1 MLTSLLTWISQNF
14 IGVLAFLAVLWI
26 VKKFVMSTQHRW
38 FAYVMHFCTKDEFP
52 KLEEVKKDH
61 FASMKNHVS
70 HDPELRKKNA
80 IKILEIG
87 VGTGVNFAHY
97 PDDCRLVVVDPNPHF
112 KEYYNE
118 NRKKFPNIHSED
130 ILVTHRSERY
140 FLFLVCW
147 DAMHMIE
154 DGSVDAV
161 VITLVLCSVDRIDKI
176 LREVRRV
183 LAPGGKF
190 YFMEHVQEF
199 DLKKYN
205 LRKHLQDFFT
215 WCGLWPFIFDGCCLN
230 RDPMPAIESAGFSK
244 VEVDRYYAPV
254 PNFLFWVEMPN
265 VKGVAT
271 K

>member
-1 MLTSLLTWISQNF
+1 MLYSILAWLSNNF
-14 IGVLAFLAVLWI
+14 ITVLAVLVVLWI
-26 VKKFVMSTQHRW
+26 VQKIVFATQDRW

-61 FASMKNHVS
+61 FASLKDHVS
-70 HDPELRKKNA
+70 HDPELRKKKV

-97 PDDCRLVVVDPNPHF
+97 PDGCRLVVVDPNPHF
-112 KEYYNE
+112 KEYYDN

-130 ILVTHRSERY
+130 VLVAKG
-140 FLFLVCW
+140 
-147 DAMHMIE
+147 DDMHMIA

-161 VITLVLCSVDRIDKI
+161 VITLVLCSVDNIDKI
-176 LREVRRV
+176 LSEVRRV

-199 DLKKYN
+199 DLKKYS
-205 LRKHLQDFFT
+205 LRKNLQDFFT

-230 RDPMPAIESAGFSK
+230 RDPMPAIEAAGFSK
-244 VEVDRYYAPV
+244 VEVDHYYAPV